1 MAYYSSKSPLNSV
14 DWAVSD
20 ASTVEVA
27 CNQFNKSRALV
38 IRGLKQDLNAFE
50 QFSKAI
56 CQSFHRNA
64 IRSSL
69 ADHSGDGYS
78 TEVFK
83 ENFILLGHSES
94 TYKPFPAPP
103 QVCIFK
109 CTVAP
114 IERGGE
120 TTCIDGR
127 AMLGA
132 MDRGLA
138 NRLEQQGVVYEV
150 LWEPT
155 RWRCEFGVE
164 TVPDLCKVLNA
175 SGQVKY
181 TVSSEG
187 ALHAFFKTPAI
198 RQFKDGSRAFSNGI
212 LAHLDR
218 MPHPRY
224 ANLPVYTNSS
234 NRMYFGDETPFSD
247 EDIINMIDAHDEVA
261 MRHRWCADDILILD
275 NQRYMHGR
283 EMTVAPCR
291 RELLSRF
298 GMLRPELLSS

>member
-1 MAYYSSKSPLNSV
+1 MMSDILKKQLDKV
-14 DWAVSD
+14 DWIDSD
-20 ASTVEVA
+20 ASTADVA
-27 CNQFNKSRALV
+27 CNIFNQSRALV
-38 IRGLKQDLNAFE
+38 IRGFKQDLKAFE
-50 QFSKAI
+50 QFTNTI
-56 CQSFHRNA
+56 CQSFHRIA
-64 IRSSL
+64 IRASL

-83 ENFILLGHSES
+83 ENYILLGHSES
-94 TYKPFPAPP
+94 TYRPFPAPP

-109 CTVAP
+109 CIVAP
-114 IERGGE
+114 AERGGE

-127 AMLGA
+127 AMFEA
-132 MDRGLA
+132 MDRSLA

-150 LWEPT
+150 LWEPP

-164 TVPDLCKVLNA
+164 SVPDLCKVLSA
-175 SGQVKY
+175 SAQVKY
-181 TVSSEG
+181 TISSEG
-187 ALHAFFKTPAI
+187 ALHAFFKIPAI
-198 RQFKDGSRAFSNGI
+198 RQFKDGSRAFINGI

-224 ANLPVYTNSS
+224 ANLPVYTNPL
-234 NRMYFGDETPFSD
+234 NRVYFGDGTPLSD

-275 NQRYMHGR
+275 NHRYMHGR
-283 EMTVAPCR
+283 EMTAAPCK